1 MKKFKKNFISYF
13 IQNKMKLEFE
23 DLFSYL
29 ENIFDKDIL
38 GKIFIILEYSN
49 DNFLSE

>member
-1 MKKFKKNFISYF
+1 
-13 IQNKMKLEFE
+13 MKLEFE

-38 GKIFIILEYSN
+38 GKIFLISEYSN
-49 DNFLSE
+49 DDPLSE